1 MIETDYPINNLV
13 RIIAILL
20 ISLRRRRGGECVT
33 RAGYTLTLNKGLS
46 RHAMSI
52 DQLDC
57 CVRVYTQEIRNSISC
72 EEALLERL
80 SLVPNSLV

>member
-33 RAGYTLTLNKGLS
+33 QAIRLHLTKV
-46 RHAMSI
+46 
-52 DQLDC
+52 C
-57 CVRVYTQEIRNSISC
+57 
-72 EEALLERL
+72 
-80 SLVPNSLV
+80 LVMQCQSTS